1 MMLETQILIALV
13 MGGMPISGGAKV
25 RFTNIIVGVLSYRIL
40 SQGLVMMGF
49 DTMMQQMITGIVFL
63 IVVALFSDRESISVI
78 K

>member
-1 MMLETQILIALV
+1 

-40 SQGLVMMGF
+40 AQGLVMMGF
-49 DTMMQQMITGIVFL
+49 DTMMQQIIMGIVFL
-63 IVVALFSDRESISVI
+63 IVVALFSDRDSISVI